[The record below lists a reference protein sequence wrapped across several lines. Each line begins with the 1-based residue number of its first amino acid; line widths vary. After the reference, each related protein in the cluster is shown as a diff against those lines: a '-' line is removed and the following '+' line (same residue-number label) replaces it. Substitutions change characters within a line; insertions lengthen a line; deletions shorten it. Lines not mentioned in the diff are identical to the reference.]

1 MLNIY
6 FGDYKGE
13 VNNPSAVFDIIFEP
27 EWFEDDLVKQM
38 ILDVDKTIVH
48 SPYNLESKVLGQI
61 GPSWLSG
68 GVKALMIAYKGK
80 TVDGDD
86 FVINASK
93 CGDNCAK
100 WILEIAKRKKLTIS
114 LHNIMDFQVDFNARI
129 LNNNRYIRTY
139 KQYVH
144 VAVDYF
150 SGGLR

>member
-1 MLNIY
+1 
-6 FGDYKGE
+6 
-13 VNNPSAVFDIIFEP
+13 
-27 EWFEDDLVKQM
+27 
-38 ILDVDKTIVH
+38 
-48 SPYNLESKVLGQI
+48 
-61 GPSWLSG
+61 
-68 GVKALMIAYKGK
+68 MIAYKGK